1 MNRDILKQIMIDQKE
16 IYLNNSL
23 LHRLYPLEEGVVDSL
38 N

>member
-23 LHRLYPLEEGVVDSL
+23 LHRLYSGSVVKTKI
-38 N
+38 